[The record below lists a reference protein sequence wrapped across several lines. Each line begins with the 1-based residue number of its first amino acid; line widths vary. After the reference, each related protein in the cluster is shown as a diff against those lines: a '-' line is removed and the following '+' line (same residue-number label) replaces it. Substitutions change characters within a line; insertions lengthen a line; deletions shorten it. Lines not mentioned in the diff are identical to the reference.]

1 MGSLVGREKSRAKI
15 GAEMMTQ
22 RSLRGSAKSK
32 VTGPP
37 ARSVAVRSSRRSERA
52 TGVEDLA
59 RKIQGSVPSVALA
72 APLVTGAGQFASF
85 PPEARAE
92 LNQYEYDRG
101 GEFNRGSAK
110 QFGGIEMK
118 KVDIVKEFGQ
128 DLRLSNF
135 VQADIRDAKLR
146 KANLRGAYMMKLVAP
161 GVDFTGADMSDALMD
176 RSVFVGAN
184 FTDAI
189 LNRVILTLS
198 DLNEAVITGADFTD
212 ALLGKETQKKLCMTA
227 TVTNSVTG
235 VSTRKSLKCGG
246 SRREVRNS
254 SPSRYMTDEN
264 GSKPKIE
271 YDTDRFSMYSTKPLP
286 TDGN

>member
-1 MGSLVGREKSRAKI
+1 MGESGREMKVCVARGTPRMHASRSGRAAARCATRASAAKN
-15 GAEMMTQ
+15 
-22 RSLRGSAKSK
+22 
-32 VTGPP
+32 TGGDAAPEL
-37 ARSVAVRSSRRSERA
+37 VRR
-52 TGVEDLA
+52 L
-59 RKIQGSVPSVALA
+59 QGSCASVALA
-72 APLVTGAGQFASF
+72 AMVFAGVGQVVV
-85 PPEARAE
+85 PEAKAE
-92 LNQYEYDRG
+92 LNQYEYERG

-118 KVDIVKEFGQ
+118 AVDIVKDYGQ

-135 VQADIRDAKLR
+135 VQADIRNAKLR

-189 LNRVILTLS
+189 LNRVVLTLS

-212 ALLGKETQKKLCMTA
+212 ALLDKETQKKLCMTA
-227 TVTNSVTG
+227 TGTNSVTG

-271 YDTDRFSMYSTKPLP
+271 YDADRFSMYSTKPLP
-286 TDGN
+286 NDGN